1 MPLYWLYMR
10 RAHLLQDMLAIAA
23 SVWAAWAIVHFNLVH
38 IALERAGDGVLWA
51 SLVAG
56 LFFTSLMT
64 TAPAIAVLGEL
75 TLEANIF
82 SVALVGALGAV
93 AGDYLIFSFVR
104 DRVSQD
110 AAYLLRGP
118 RFRRALRIFSRPHFR
133 RVLPIVGA
141 LIIASPLPDELGL
154 TLLGFAHIDRRYFF
168 AVSYAMNF
176 AGIVLIGLAARG
188 LGW

>member
-1 MPLYWLYMR
+1 M
-10 RAHLLQDMLAIAA
+10 LQDAFAIVA
-23 SVWAAWAIVHFNLVH
+23 SVWAAWAIVHFDLVSA
-38 IALERAGDGVLWA
+38 ALERAGDGVLWA

-56 LFFTSLMT
+56 LFFTSLIT

-82 SVALVGALGAV
+82 TVALVGALGAV
-93 AGDYLIFSFVR
+93 LGDYIIFAFVR

-118 RFRRALRIFSRPHFR
+118 RFRRMFHIFTQPHFR
-133 RVLPIVGA
+133 RVLPVVGA

-168 AVSYAMNF
+168 AVSYCMNF
-176 AGIVLIGLAARG
+176 LGIVLIGLAARG

>member
-1 MPLYWLYMR
+1 MQ
-10 RAHLLQDMLAIAA
+10 RARLLQDALAIAA
-23 SVWAAWAIVHFNLVH
+23 SVWAAWAIVHFDFVQAVL
-38 IALERAGDGVLWA
+38 AQAGDGVVWV

-56 LFFTSLMT
+56 IFFTSLIT

-75 TLEANIF
+75 SITANLFI
-82 SVALVGALGAV
+82 VALVGALGAV
-93 AGDYLIFSFVR
+93 VGDYLIFVFVR

-118 RFRRALRIFSRPHFR
+118 RFRRMFLVFRRPHFR
-133 RVLPIVGA
+133 RVLPIAGA

-154 TLLGFAHIDRRYFF
+154 ALLGFSRIDRRYFF
-168 AVSYAMNF
+168 AISYAMNF
-176 AGIVLIGLAARG
+176 IGILSIGLVARG